1 MHMVNDKGE
10 AVYYNPVRKHNKDYW
25 VVKGIGSTV
34 VYVYEAVVTRL
45 AMLGYTVTDDDK
57 TGLEYTIHK
66 CEAELLVNI
75 NHRELPPPLFYTLV
89 DMVAGQFLFDK
100 KAAGGLE
107 GFDFEAPAKS
117 ITEGDISVT
126 FAGASDG
133 ASNAESRFDAML
145 SKLMHPAESTLAA
158 FRRLR
163 W

>member
-1 MHMVNDKGE
+1 MM
-10 AVYYNPVRKHNKDYW
+10 
-25 VVKGIGSTV
+25 T
-34 VYVYEAVVTRL
+34 VYEAVVARL

-66 CEAELLVNI
+66 CEAELLANI
-75 NHRELPPPLFYTLV
+75 NRRKLPPPLFYTLV
-89 DMVAGQFLFDK
+89 DMVAGQYLYDK
-100 KAAGGLE
+100 KAAGGLGE

-145 SKLMHPAESTLAA
+145 AKLMHPAESTLAA

>member
-1 MHMVNDKGE
+1 MM
-10 AVYYNPVRKHNKDYW
+10 
-25 VVKGIGSTV
+25 T
-34 VYVYEAVVTRL
+34 VYEAVVARL

-66 CEAELLVNI
+66 CEAELLANI
-75 NHRELPPPLFYTLV
+75 NHRKLPPPLLYTLV
-89 DMVAGQFLFDK
+89 DMVAGQYLYDK
-100 KAAGGLE
+100 KAAGGLGE

-145 SKLMHPAESTLAA
+145 AKLMHPAESTLAA